1 MTNSGWQLG
10 NLSHVVT
17 LSSNVFASID
27 ILALK
32 GFAHK
37 RAATWQ
43 LESWRLLAHKRAAT
57 WQLESWRLFA
67 HKRAATWQL
76 GSCCHVVGCAFLKK
90 DWQLEKWVG
99 KSMLP
104 CCRLCF
110 S

>member
-10 NLSHVVT
+10 NLSHVVM

-32 GFAHK
+32 G
-37 RAATWQ
+37 
-43 LESWRLLAHKRAAT
+43 
-57 WQLESWRLFA
+57 FA

-110 S
+110 C

>member
-10 NLSHVVT
+10 NLSHVVM

-32 GFAHK
+32 GF
-37 RAATWQ
+37 
-43 LESWRLLAHKRAAT
+43 AHKRAAT